1 MEGNELLLLKIN
13 SYVSKLDSL
22 GKIDAHAQAILAD
35 ASLLTEKE
43 ALEKKVAEI
52 KKLYNTVR

>member
-13 SYVSKLDSL
+13 SYGAKL
-22 GKIDAHAQAILAD
+22 GKKDAHAQAILAD
-35 ASLLTEKE
+35 ASQLTDKK